1 MTYPHRII
9 PLLIQALNIMEDA
22 QAHADA
28 HDRATLGREID
39 EVRWSLGDL
48 ISHISDRPNLQPDQ
62 GLI

>member
-28 HDRATLGREID
+28 LDRSTIGREVD
-39 EVRWSLGDL
+39 GVRWSLGDL
-48 ISHISDRPNLQPDQ
+48 IALISDRPDLQQ
-62 GLI
+62 EGLI